1 MVDKFATFVFTFVHI
16 QCHLPWMH
24 FPGMVQSLVFRAKH
38 LITIVTFEILDFFM
52 YQFNVV
58 RKCPLGLQMNS
69 TVMTYSGKFFVNFS
83 IMFAKST
90 VRIPGS
96 ITIFAV
102 PSSQWFF
109 FDTFEQMTVE
119 RKAIELFGVIFD
131 PLLLNTF
138 DFTKF

>member
-1 MVDKFATFVFTFVHI
+1 
-16 QCHLPWMH
+16 
-24 FPGMVQSLVFRAKH
+24 
-38 LITIVTFEILDFFM
+38 
-52 YQFNVV
+52 
-58 RKCPLGLQMNS
+58 MNS

-131 PLLLNTF
+131 PLLLNSF